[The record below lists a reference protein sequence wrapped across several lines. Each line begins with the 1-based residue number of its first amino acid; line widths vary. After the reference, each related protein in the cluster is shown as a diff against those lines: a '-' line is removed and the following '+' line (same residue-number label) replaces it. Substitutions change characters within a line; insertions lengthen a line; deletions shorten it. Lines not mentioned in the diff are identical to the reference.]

1 VASKCDTNLIQKQ
14 NHYFLLVF
22 TVFRPGVPEPP
33 DVSEVHTTGCTVTY
47 KPPQHDGGAP
57 LKYVLER
64 RTPGPESEWIRV
76 NDTPVTDLQYTI
88 DNLTPATEYEFR
100 VAAVNKKGISDFSLL
115 SPKILTA
122 EKPDKPGHPEVVQV
136 IGTSVHLQWTA
147 PCSDGGAAV
156 TEYKVMY
163 WTSEERKEISDYVA
177 ATTESLIS
185 YTIRNLLK
193 ANTKYSFAVAA
204 VNRIGLGPWSV
215 RSEDIN
221 TFAGTLM
228 FVDVCL
234 YLEFKRLFIA
244 GHRHGLVA
252 GQDC

>member
-1 VASKCDTNLIQKQ
+1 VRLPDA
-14 NHYFLLVF
+14 
-22 TVFRPGVPEPP
+22 PEPP
-33 DVSEVHTTGCTVTY
+33 VVSEIHTTSCTVTY

-57 LKYVLER
+57 VAGYILER
-64 RTPGPESEWIRV
+64 RTPGPDNEWIRV

-100 VAAVNKKGISDFSLL
+100 VAARNKKGISDFSLML
-115 SPKILTA
+115 PKILTV
-122 EKPDKPGHPEVVQV
+122 EKPDKPGRPEVVEV

-163 WTSEERKEISDYVA
+163 RSRTLEEMEEISDYVA
-177 ATTESLIS
+177 ATAEFLIS
-185 YTIRNLLK
+185 YTIRNVLQ
-193 ANTKYSFAVAA
+193 ANTKYNFAVAA
-204 VNRIGLGPWSV
+204 VNRIGRGPWSEQL
-215 RSEDIN
+215 EDIN
-221 TFAGTLM
+221 TFAGMLI

>member
-1 VASKCDTNLIQKQ
+1 M
-14 NHYFLLVF
+14 FP
-22 TVFRPGVPEPP
+22 PGAPAPP
-33 DVSEVHTTGCTVTY
+33 FVSEVHATSCTVTY
-47 KPPQHDGGAP
+47 KPPQRDGGAP
-57 LKYVLER
+57 VKYVLER
-64 RTPGPESEWIRV
+64 HTPGPDSEWIRV
-76 NDTPVTDLQYTI
+76 TDTPVTDLQYTI
-88 DNLTPATEYEFR
+88 DNLTHATEYEFR
-100 VAAVNKKGISDFSLL
+100 VAAVNKKGISDFSLM
-115 SPKILTA
+115 SPKILTVG
-122 EKPDKPGHPEVVQV
+122 KPDKPGRPAVVEV
-136 IGTSVHLQWTA
+136 IGTSVHLQWSA

-215 RSEDIN
+215 RSNYIN

-252 GQDC
+252 GQDY